1 MSVDEVAEVDR
12 YETRTVERQ
21 ERREKVKGLLSSI
34 FTDVLDAFE
43 PEENIDEFLERNLA
57 ALVWCLKARWRQ
69 GWFEER

>member
-21 ERREKVKGLLSSI
+21 EWREKMKGLLSSI

-43 PEENIDEFLERNLA
+43 PEENINEFLGRNLA
-57 ALVWCLKARWRQ
+57 TLVWCSEARWRQ

>member
-57 ALVWCLKARWRQ
+57 TLVWCLKARWRQ